1 MFQFLSSKSSFTFIL
16 LLIGGSLGILG
27 YAQLNLA
34 PFDWEFKNF
43 LIGQNLNHGFR
54 LYQDI
59 RDNTGPLTANFFQL
73 LDFFSISI
81 FWNAPIAFA
90 IVVFQAYVFQSTIR
104 RFDLMPP
111 LGNLPF
117 FIYLAFFH
125 SSFELFIPSGAI
137 LGLSF
142 LLLAWREIIAQQ
154 STLLVNDRVFL
165 IGVYIGIAC
174 LCYLSY
180 SLFIFWAILSL
191 IFYSSINIRQIL
203 LLVIGFLMI
212 LISAGLVFS
221 YHGNLSN
228 FLEVYQTSSFRFQIP
243 SLVDIQNLA
252 ISMGPSLVLGIIG
265 LFRVIQNNKIRSNAQ
280 KAQQTNL
287 IWVFISFITLFTVP
301 ALSIIHVVFLLPS
314 LAYFTLNIG
323 YLFKVYWKKELLIW
337 TLLGSIGWSLQSE
350 WKSQDAL
357 RLGKA
362 QLPLRNEKLMVLGP
376 QLQEY
381 QYNQMVGPFLNW
393 ELSKSLF
400 SELDQYKTIVIL
412 HDYFSRENPSYIYDP
427 EQNFVKMI
435 PLLPNWTKNYQLVA
449 PNLYQR
455 KN

>member
-1 MFQFLSSKSSFTFIL
+1 MFQILSSKSSITFIF
-16 LLIGGSLGILG
+16 LLIACALGILG
-27 YAQLNLA
+27 YAELNLA
-34 PFDWEFKNF
+34 PFTWEFKNF

-59 RDNTGPLTANFFQL
+59 RDNTGPLTANFFQV

-90 IVVFQAYVFQSTIR
+90 IIVFQAYVFQQTIR

-142 LLLAWREIIAQQ
+142 LLLAWREIMGQQ

-174 LCYLSY
+174 LFYLSY

-191 IFYSSINIRQIL
+191 LFYSSINIRQIL
-203 LLVIGFLMI
+203 LLVIGFFMI

-228 FLEVYQTSSFRFQIP
+228 FIEVYRNSSFRFQIP
-243 SLVDIQNLA
+243 SHVDIQTLA
-252 ISMGPSLVLGIIG
+252 LSFGPSLIIGLLG
-265 LFRVIQNNKIRSNAQ
+265 LFRVITHNKIRSNAQ

-287 IWVFISFITLFTVP
+287 IWMFISSLTLFTVP
-301 ALSIIHVVFLLPS
+301 SLSVIHSVFLLPS
-314 LAYFTLNIG
+314 LAYFTLNIA
-323 YLFKVYWKKELLIW
+323 YLYKVYWKKELLIW
-337 TLLGSIGWSLQSE
+337 SILASICWSLQAE
-350 WKSQDAL
+350 WKNRETQ

-362 QLPLRNEKLMVLGP
+362 QLSIRNEKLMVLGP

-400 SELDQYKTIVIL
+400 TELDQYKTIVIL
-412 HDYFSRENPSYIYDP
+412 NDYFGRENPSYIYDP
-427 EQNFVKMI
+427 EHNFIKIM
-435 PLLPNWTKNYQLVA
+435 PYLPNWTRNYQLVA

-455 KN
+455 KH

>member
-34 PFDWEFKNF
+34 PFAWEFKNF

-73 LDFFSISI
+73 LDFFSISL

-90 IVVFQAYVFQSTIR
+90 IVVFQAYVFQYTIR

-111 LGNLPF
+111 MGNLPF
-117 FIYLAFFH
+117 FIYIAFFH

-191 IFYSSINIRQIL
+191 LFYSSINIRQIL

-221 YHGNLSN
+221 YHGNLAN
-228 FLEVYQTSSFRFQIP
+228 FLEVYQTSSFRFQVP
-243 SLVDIQNLA
+243 SLVDIQTLA

-287 IWVFISFITLFTVP
+287 IWVFISCITLFTVP
-301 ALSIIHVVFLLPS
+301 ALSVIHVVFLLPS

-350 WKSQDAL
+350 WKNQDVQ

-400 SELDQYKTIVIL
+400 TELDQYKTIVIL
-412 HDYFSRENPSYIYDP
+412 HDYFSRESPSYIYDP
-427 EQNFVKMI
+427 EHNFVKMI

>member
-350 WKSQDAL
+350 WKNQDAL

-412 HDYFSRENPSYIYDP
+412 HDYFSRENPSFIYDP

-435 PLLPNWTKNYQLVA
+435 SLLPNWTKNYQLVA

>member
-1 MFQFLSSKSSFTFIL
+1 
-16 LLIGGSLGILG
+16 
-27 YAQLNLA
+27 
-34 PFDWEFKNF
+34 
-43 LIGQNLNHGFR
+43 
-54 LYQDI
+54 
-59 RDNTGPLTANFFQL
+59 
-73 LDFFSISI
+73 
-81 FWNAPIAFA
+81 
-90 IVVFQAYVFQSTIR
+90 
-104 RFDLMPP
+104 
-111 LGNLPF
+111 
-117 FIYLAFFH
+117 
-125 SSFELFIPSGAI
+125 
-137 LGLSF
+137 
-142 LLLAWREIIAQQ
+142 
-154 STLLVNDRVFL
+154 
-165 IGVYIGIAC
+165 
-174 LCYLSY
+174 
-180 SLFIFWAILSL
+180 
-191 IFYSSINIRQIL
+191 
-203 LLVIGFLMI
+203 
-212 LISAGLVFS
+212 
-221 YHGNLSN
+221 
-228 FLEVYQTSSFRFQIP
+228 
-243 SLVDIQNLA
+243 
-252 ISMGPSLVLGIIG
+252 MGPSLVLGIIG

-287 IWVFISFITLFTVP
+287 IWVFISCITLFTVP
-301 ALSIIHVVFLLPS
+301 ALRVIHVVFLLPS

-350 WKSQDAL
+350 WKNQDVQ

-400 SELDQYKTIVIL
+400 NELDQYKTIVIL
-412 HDYFSRENPSYIYDP
+412 HDYFSRESPSYIYDP

>member
-287 IWVFISFITLFTVP
+287 IWVFISCITLFTVP

-350 WKSQDAL
+350 WKNQDAL

-412 HDYFSRENPSYIYDP
+412 HDYFSRENPSFIYDP